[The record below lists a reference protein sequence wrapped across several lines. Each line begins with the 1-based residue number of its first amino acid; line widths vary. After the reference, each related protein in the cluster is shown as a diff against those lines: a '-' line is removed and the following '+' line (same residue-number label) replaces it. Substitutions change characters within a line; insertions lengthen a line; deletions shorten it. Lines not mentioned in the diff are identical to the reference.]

1 MTLATS
7 IPTTYAILADLWLNY
22 RADED
27 FKDFVEYNDLGLPL
41 AYALDADIVKDT
53 PLAQALI
60 KETWDLF
67 LEALDAQDP
76 EDGFESLE
84 EILGLT

>member
-1 MTLATS
+1 MAT
-7 IPTTYAILADLWLNY
+7 PLQTTYAILADLWLNY

-27 FKDFVEYNDLGLPL
+27 FKDFVDYNDLGLPL
-41 AYALDADIVKDT
+41 AYALDADIVKET
-53 PLAQALI
+53 PISQALI

-67 LEALDAQDP
+67 LEALEAEDP
-76 EDGFESLE
+76 EEGFTSLE